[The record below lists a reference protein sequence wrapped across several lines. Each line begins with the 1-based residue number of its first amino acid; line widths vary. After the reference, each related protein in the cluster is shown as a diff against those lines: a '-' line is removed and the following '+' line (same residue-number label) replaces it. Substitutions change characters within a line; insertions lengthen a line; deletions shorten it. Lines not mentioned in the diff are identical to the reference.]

1 MLKHNLIFQN
11 TSGNTILT
19 LPARPEGIE
28 PVIIAPLLKTLTTN
42 PANKAVFQNIA
53 SKPTR
58 PTPGIH
64 ANTKG
69 TPFIDDQG
77 DQEEQIP
84 VIGSYDAL
92 KGVFE

>member
-19 LPARPEGIE
+19 LPVRPEGID
-28 PVIIAPLLKTLTTN
+28 PVIIAPLLSTLSKH

-53 SKPTR
+53 SKPAR
-58 PTPGIH
+58 PAPGIH
-64 ANTKG
+64 ANTTG

-84 VIGSYDAL
+84 VIGSYNAL
-92 KGVFE
+92 TGGFE